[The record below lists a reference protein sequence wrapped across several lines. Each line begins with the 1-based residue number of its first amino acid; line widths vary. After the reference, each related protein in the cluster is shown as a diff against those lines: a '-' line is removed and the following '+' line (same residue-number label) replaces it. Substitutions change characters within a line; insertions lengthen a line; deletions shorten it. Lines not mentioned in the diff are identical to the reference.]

1 MYKKE
6 KKNWLKH
13 LDFTILDIISLQLAF
28 IVAYVFRLGWSL
40 PYSSEPYER
49 LAVVLFLIRG
59 SVPAFCGDDK
69 HRPPE
74 AVFVLRYVKADG

>member
-49 LAVVLFLIRG
+49 LAVFN
-59 SVPAFCGDDK
+59 
-69 HRPPE
+69 
-74 AVFVLRYVKADG
+74 

>member
-49 LAVVLFLIRG
+49 LAVVLFLIDICVVFFLSLTMG
-59 SVPAFCGDDK
+59 FCGEGISRK
-69 HRPPE
+69 CIP
-74 AVFVLRYVKADG
+74 A